1 MKNKLKKLR
10 LQFGLT
16 QGELAQKLKVARPT
30 ISNIEREIYTPSG
43 SLMIRIAIFFGK
55 PAEQIFFEDS
65 VMQEEQKI
73 I

>member
-43 SLMIRIAIFFGK
+43 SLMIRIANFLENQQNKFF
-55 PAEQIFFEDS
+55 
-65 VMQEEQKI
+65 
-73 I
+73 

>member
-1 MKNKLKKLR
+1 MKNELKKLR
-10 LQFGLT
+10 VQLGLT
-16 QGELAQKLKVARPT
+16 QEDLAKKLKVARPT

-43 SLMIRIAIFFGK
+43 SLMIRIANFFGK

-73 I
+73 V

>member
-1 MKNKLKKLR
+1 MKNELKKLR
-10 LQFGLT
+10 VQLGLT
-16 QGELAQKLKVARPT
+16 QEELAKKLKVARPT

-43 SLMIRIAIFFGK
+43 SLMIRIANFFGK

-73 I
+73 V

>member
-1 MKNKLKKLR
+1 MKNELKKLR
-10 LQFGLT
+10 VQVGLT
-16 QGELAQKLKVARPT
+16 QEELAKKLKVARPT

-43 SLMIRIAIFFGK
+43 SLIIRIANFFGK

-73 I
+73 V

>member
-43 SLMIRIAIFFGK
+43 SLMIRTANFLENQQNKFF
-55 PAEQIFFEDS
+55 
-65 VMQEEQKI
+65 
-73 I
+73 